1 MVNKSLS
8 SLLCLSPSLNVLDAA
23 FLADR
28 SVSFPVHFEM
38 SSDGVGGR
46 TIQFHAHS
54 QHLQNFTYVS
64 DPILYPFPEENHLQK
79 FFTDERNL
87 VLEVDGYFVCAF
99 ECHFIVYMKFT
110 KF

>member
-8 SLLCLSPSLNVLDAA
+8 ALLCLSPSLNALDATLFA
-23 FLADR
+23 HR
-28 SVSFPVHFEM
+28 SVSFPIGFEM

-46 TIQFHAHS
+46 MLQFRADF

-64 DPILYPFPEENHLQK
+64 DPVFFPFPDESHLQI

-87 VLEVDGYFVCAF
+87 VLEVED
-99 ECHFIVYMKFT
+99 HFICASTPLIYCL
-110 KF
+110 